1 MVISLYRGD
10 IFVQA
15 KQKHPK
21 WSGDYR
27 EKKKVAEHGHSRK
40 GVQNSK
46 GGKIL
51 NDLKTGISSGK

>member
-1 MVISLYRGD
+1 VGTT
-10 IFVQA
+10 V
-15 KQKHPK
+15 K
-21 WSGDYR
+21 
-27 EKKKVAEHGHSRK
+27 KKKVAEHGHSRK